1 MTTELSLPSDGR
13 PQDKGGNKD
22 SQTWRVVNMRDDASL
37 FKVVDDNNKNIAD
50 LFHTQ
55 ENAEQFISY
64 HKSKQEECRSAG
76 ENRTWDYFRE
86 ACVGG
91 GPTGGNLDENGVLL
105 MYKRLEGGKQVI
117 DRDLPTGNGDLEG
130 QGYVIDQRDDGVR
143 YNIKGDYANSF
154 DIGLYA
160 NIDSDDDDEVSFK
173 TYGGTHDKNNPKFCR
188 CYDVGIQFDGR
199 QVRLRTEHEHNAN
212 GGGPYVE
219 VESKAINI
227 GNITKKWV
235 GFRFIG
241 IHTGE
246 GDSRETRLVTFVD
259 TSGLTSDGKPLNR
272 WSQIADWTD
281 EGNEYFNKTQ
291 EHYDKPLQHG
301 PPYGKYPYP
310 NGKPQQTIRIESS
323 KKTPR

>member
-1 MTTELSLPSDGR
+1 MRSSLYHTINPSRKSAGVLEKTEHGIILEKHVL
-13 PQDKGGNKD
+13 
-22 SQTWRVVNMRDDASL
+22 
-37 FKVVDDNNKNIAD
+37 VVD
-50 LFHTQ
+50 Q
-55 ENAEQFISY
+55 PAEIWMQ
-64 HKSKQEECRSAG
+64 
-76 ENRTWDYFRE
+76 
-86 ACVGG
+86 
-91 GPTGGNLDENGVLL
+91 NGVHLL

-160 NIDSDDDDEVSFK
+160 NIDSDDDYEVSFK

-246 GDSRETRLVTFVD
+246 GD
-259 TSGLTSDGKPLNR
+259 
-272 WSQIADWTD
+272 
-281 EGNEYFNKTQ
+281 
-291 EHYDKPLQHG
+291 
-301 PPYGKYPYP
+301 
-310 NGKPQQTIRIESS
+310 
-323 KKTPR
+323 